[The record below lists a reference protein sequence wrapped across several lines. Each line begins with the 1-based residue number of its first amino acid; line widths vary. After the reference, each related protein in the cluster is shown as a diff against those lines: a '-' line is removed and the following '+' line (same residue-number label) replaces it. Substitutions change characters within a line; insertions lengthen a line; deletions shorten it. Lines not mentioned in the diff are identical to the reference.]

1 MPAVNSPPA
10 RPGRPQGSMI
20 AADLGGFSSHNLRDQ
35 ETRCR
40 TVPAGG
46 ASETGEMNETGEA
59 LSRGPFRD
67 IFMIAEVLRAS
78 SAHNFRDHGRRRPA
92 GRRGGRAGGGGG
104 GVRCPATCRCG

>member
-1 MPAVNSPPA
+1 
-10 RPGRPQGSMI
+10 MI
-20 AADLGGFSSHNLRDQ
+20 AADLGGFSTHNLRDQ

-40 TVPAGG
+40 TVPVGG

-78 SAHNFRDHGRRRPA
+78 SAHNFRDHGRRRAA
-92 GRRGGRAGGGGG
+92 GRPGRRRWWWCPLPGDVPLRMTCPLRIRCRW
-104 GVRCPATCRCG
+104 GVSAAVYC